1 MKVTVLIE
9 NTRLADRDDLRAENG
24 LSLYIQRDGMQIL
37 FDIGVTEAFGR
48 NAERLGIDIQEVDM
62 VVVSHYHFD
71 HGGGLAYF
79 LETNQKAKVYL
90 RRWNAGN
97 CYFRAFGII
106 NKLVG
111 LDRMLFQKHAD
122 RFVFVDAFT
131 EIAPDVFILVEIGN
145 PYPQPRGNRYLFVRD
160 GDAYRLDSFEHELVM
175 VVREK
180 EGLVVFT
187 GCSHRGILNMVAAVS
202 GQFDGLSIKA
212 VFGGFHLIGLPIL
225 NRMAGSKGEV
235 ESISIIL
242 VAVPQPRTRFTFTWH
257 GQQLALDVPPT
268 YLHWREAEHSSTL
281 SWPRS

>member
-37 FDIGVTEAFGR
+37 FDTGVTEAFGR

-62 VVVSHYHFD
+62 AVVSHHHFD

-90 RRWNAGN
+90 RRWDGGD

-106 NKLVG
+106 NKFVG
-111 LDRMLFQKHAD
+111 LDRTLFQKHAG

-145 PYPQPRGNRYLFVRD
+145 RYPQPKGNRYLFVRD

-187 GCSHRGILNMVAAVS
+187 GCSHRGILNMVAAAS

-235 ESISIIL
+235 ESIGKEMLKYPIEKAYTGHCTGARAYRVL
-242 VAVPQPRTRFTFTWH
+242 KEVM
-257 GQQLALDVPPT
+257 GEKLA
-268 YLHWREAEHSSTL
+268 YLSTG
-281 SWPRS
+281 SHVEV